1 VIKLADNENNSIDLQ
16 RHSAIQDARISNL
29 ETKFEMFMQSVK
41 ESNDKR
47 DADLKDFKDEM
58 RDRDNQRH
66 AEILAMNQQNKET
79 RDSIKEIYQ
88 TTDAKVSKIES
99 KIDSLSK
106 HIQNMAIAAV
116 VGVGA
121 VVAAVVSIMKP

>member
-1 VIKLADNENNSIDLQ
+1 MIDNDLDLQ

-29 ETKFEMFMQSVK
+29 ETKFEMFMNSLQ
-41 ESNDKR
+41 
-47 DADLKDFKDEM
+47 DFKNEM
-58 RDRDNQRH
+58 RDRDNRR
-66 AEILAMNQQNKET
+66 ADEIKET
-79 RDSIKEIYQ
+79 RDSIKEIYT

-99 KIDSLSK
+99 KIDALSQ

-121 VVAAVVSIMKP
+121 VVAAVVSIMKS

>member
-1 VIKLADNENNSIDLQ
+1 MATQNNTNNQDFFSDLQ
-16 RHSAIQDARISNL
+16 RHSALQDARISNL
-29 ETKFEMFMQSVK
+29 ETKFEMFMQSMK
-41 ESNDKR
+41 ETTDN
-47 DADLKDFKDEM
+47 LKSEMQDFKNEM
-58 RDRDNQRH
+58 RQQNEMRA
-66 AEILAMNQQNKET
+66 AEIKET

-88 TTDAKVSKIES
+88 ATDAKVSKIES

>member
-1 VIKLADNENNSIDLQ
+1 LADNENNSIDLQ

>member
-1 VIKLADNENNSIDLQ
+1 MADNENNSIDLQ

>member
-1 VIKLADNENNSIDLQ
+1 MIKMIDNENGVTDLQ

-29 ETKFEMFMQSVK
+29 ETKFEMFMNSLQ
-41 ESNDKR
+41 
-47 DADLKDFKDEM
+47 DFKNEM
-58 RDRDNQRH
+58 RQQTEMRA
-66 AEILAMNQQNKET
+66 AEIKET

-99 KIDSLSK
+99 KIDALSK

-121 VVAAVVSIMKP
+121 IVVGVVSIMKP

>member
-1 VIKLADNENNSIDLQ
+1 MPDNENNLTDLQ

-29 ETKFEMFMQSVK
+29 ETKFEMFMNSLQ
-41 ESNDKR
+41 
-47 DADLKDFKDEM
+47 DFKNEM
-58 RDRDNQRH
+58 RQQNEMRA
-66 AEILAMNQQNKET
+66 AEIKET

-88 TTDAKVSKIES
+88 ATDAKVSKIES

-116 VGVGA
+116 VGVAA
-121 VVAAVVSIMKP
+121 VVATVVSIMKP